1 MPAIVRAAH
10 PDVAIRTG
18 RARKRIQR
26 DALAFRRFTAALARP
41 VATSIGSAPDPR
53 FLRPGLAGVTRCRL
67 SRVYRAPRGPVVV
80 PVGRG
85 PRAARERI
93 AFYPRAGTAP
103 APLFGSALAKGVP
116 LIRARWTTVTNLA
129 TICQASLAFG
139 DIVCYAENGSPAKVA
154 RSLGQAQVP
163 SVGMLHCPIGRV
175 VGKLETTCRA
185 SARFIRIAAFAS
197 GVTG

>member
-10 PDVAIRTG
+10 PDVATRMR

-53 FLRPGLAGVTRCRL
+53 FLRPGSTGVTRCRL

-93 AFYPRAGTAP
+93 AFHPRAGTAP

-116 LIRARWTTVTNLA
+116 LIRARWITVTILA
-129 TICQASLAFG
+129 TTCQWECDADNPA
-139 DIVCYAENGSPAKVA
+139 NGSQPLGAPPATQRDGA
-154 RSLGQAQVP
+154 SPAGPNQ
-163 SVGMLHCPIGRV
+163 PI
-175 VGKLETTCRA
+175 
-185 SARFIRIAAFAS
+185 
-197 GVTG
+197 